1 MAASPDGV
9 APFHNRNDLL
19 RTTVNHLSDLTV
31 MKKTGRKLNLHD
43 QHLQLVIDTVP
54 ALLAYVGK
62 DERYRLVNAA
72 YETWFE
78 RPREDI
84 VGRTV
89 SEVHGNAYAGMQQY
103 IARALNGE
111 QISYEHTVH
120 GDSGDR
126 HAMVAY
132 TPDID
137 ADGRVRGFSS
147 MIMDITEHMHGE
159 QVLREKEK
167 QLLLITDAVPV

>member
-1 MAASPDGV
+1 MPASPDGV

-19 RTTVNHLSDLTV
+19 RTTVDHLSGLTV
-31 MKKTGRKLNLHD
+31 MKKAGRKLNLHD

-89 SEVHGNAYAGMQQY
+89 SEVHGNAYARACSNISPEPSMANRSVTSIPFMATRA
-103 IARALNGE
+103 IA
-111 QISYEHTVH
+111 
-120 GDSGDR
+120 
-126 HAMVAY
+126 M
-132 TPDID
+132 P
-137 ADGRVRGFSS
+137 
-147 MIMDITEHMHGE
+147 
-159 QVLREKEK
+159 
-167 QLLLITDAVPV
+167 